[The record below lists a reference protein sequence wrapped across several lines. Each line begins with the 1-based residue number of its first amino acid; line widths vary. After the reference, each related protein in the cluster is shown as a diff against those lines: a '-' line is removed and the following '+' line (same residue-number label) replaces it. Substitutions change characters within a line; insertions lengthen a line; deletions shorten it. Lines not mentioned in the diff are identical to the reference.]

1 MMYRIQ
7 ECTRVF
13 TGVSS
18 GGVAEAVRDG
28 CGCDSDVDAGPNISA
43 VSAVSGMTKME
54 MLLELELENEEERTP
69 LIRRWTFSI

>member
-18 GGVAEAVRDG
+18 FGGVAEAVRDG
-28 CGCDSDVDAGPNISA
+28 CGCDSDVDVDAGPNISA
-43 VSAVSGMTKME
+43 VNAVSGMTKME
-54 MLLELELENEEERTP
+54 
-69 LIRRWTFSI
+69 